1 MKEMNSIEENKEPI
15 INLLNYA
22 IYLTEKEEQ
31 EYKIEKENPKISIED
46 EI

>member
-31 EYKIEKENPKISIED
+31 ENKIEKENPKISIED

>member
-1 MKEMNSIEENKEPI
+1 MKELNSIEENKEPI

-22 IYLTEKEEQ
+22 IYLTEKEEP
-31 EYKIEKENPKISIED
+31 EYRIDREKPKISIED